1 MTIILIAL
9 ILCIIGLDQLTKW
22 LTVVYMTEGQS
33 IPIWQDVLHLTFYK
47 NPGAAFGIL
56 DEPGQRWIFLVFSS
70 VAIVG
75 LLVYLF
81 FFRPKNRFM
90 QLTLAMIVGGGIGN
104 MIDRIYLGYVIDFID
119 VELINFAIFN
129 VADSFVTV
137 GAFLLIGYLI
147 WDMIREMKVEKAA
160 KAAQTEVKAETA
172 PVEAP
177 TEETSAETANTEEET
192 NYESN

>member
-1 MTIILIAL
+1 MTIAL
-9 ILCIIGLDQLTKW
+9 IAIMIGIIGLDQLTKW

-33 IPIWQDVLHLTFYK
+33 IPLWQDVLHLTFYK

-56 DEPGQRWIFLVFSS
+56 DEPNQRWIFLVFSS
-70 VAIVG
+70 VAIIG

-81 FFRPKNRFM
+81 FFRPKSRFI
-90 QLTLAMIVGGGIGN
+90 QVTLAMIVGGGIGN

-137 GAFLLIGYLI
+137 GAFMLIGYLL
-147 WDMIREMKVEKAA
+147 WDMIREMKHEKAT
-160 KAAQTEVKAETA
+160 KAA
-172 PVEAP
+172 
-177 TEETSAETANTEEET
+177 SAESQNEVAEALEATEASKTEQ
-192 NYESN
+192 NDESN